1 MISSDILTIPSQGQT
16 LYGKR
21 ISSLIGD
28 DVEVYED
35 GTVMGTFKHVT
46 GYTGFNESDPE
57 EQEGYFFPFRLSQ
70 TGTTMTFKKNG
81 EEVKKNIAWEADN
94 VFRVT
99 ASDTFEVLVDDAS
112 VVTFNFSKAIF
123 QA

>member
-1 MISSDILTIPSQGQT
+1 MIASDILTIPSQGQT

-28 DVEVYED
+28 DVKVLKS
-35 GTVMGTFKHVT
+35 GTVTGTLKHVS
-46 GYTGFNESDPE
+46 GYTGFNSEDPS
-57 EQEGYFFPFRLSQ
+57 EQEGYYFPFRLNK

-81 EEVKKNIAWEADN
+81 MASKEGIPWEADN

-99 ASDTFEVLVDDAS
+99 KSDTFEVLVDEEH
-112 VVTFNFSKAIF
+112 VITFNFAKATF
-123 QA
+123 EE